1 MKLRNKEIMSI
12 VAATLLAQTAMFSN
26 SYASEIKLNE
36 DKIVGINRYETAI
49 EVSKKGWP
57 KGATN
62 AVLVNDTSIVDALSA
77 TPFAKAKDAPILL
90 TKKDT
95 LNEETKQQLKT
106 LGVKNVYIIGGE
118 GVVSKEIE
126 EQLKAENINTDRIQG
141 LNREA
146 TSIEIAKRLDKINP
160 VKEVSLVNGYKGLAD
175 AVSIAS
181 ISANKNMPII
191 LSGMDKISTEAT
203 EFIGSNNINKSYIV
217 GGDSVV
223 SSDLESKL
231 PNATRISGKNRK
243 ETNANVISTFFTEK
257 EIDNLYIAKD
267 GMQNEN
273 QLIDALSVGS
283 LAAKTNSPVMIA
295 GNDLDKSQKDLV
307 NSKVFKTIT
316 KVGGNGNESA
326 FDEIKDIQNGVI
338 TSKPEVQEPDVPG
351 QVEPKPEQE
360 PNVQEQV
367 PSNPE
372 QNQDAQGQ
380 VEPNPEQNQ
389 DAQGPNAPEQVPSKP
404 EQKPNVPVETPSKPN
419 EDSNTEKNEPVTP
432 EQITLYSSREGK
444 NADGLG
450 DTTYEELKSSGKWTV
465 EKEGT
470 LSAYNGRLKFENL
483 NGRNDLDAKLTI
495 KYSDSEVDKEVLK
508 VLTLMNGKEESQFTA
523 EQIGRK
529 IGHGSATMKDGS
541 RYIDIE
547 YDGKM
552 FYTITVTFSNFG
564 ITPLHEAIEG
574 TNERGFGDTTY
585 EELRNSAWIVDPS
598 NKNKVRSNKGNVSF
612 ENKNGVDDVDA
623 IIEMEGNFD
632 KNNEDLLYSLSLMLN
647 SCLEAEKLA
656 NRIQEDYDSDYIT
669 MIIAGKYSAIRVD
682 VDKDK
687 QSVKITFKNIY
698 KDDIEPSL

>member
-1 MKLRNKEIMSI
+1 MKLKNKEIMSI
-12 VAATLLAQTAMFSN
+12 VAATLVAQTAMFSN
-26 SYASEIKLNE
+26 AYASEIKLNE
-36 DKIVGINRYETAI
+36 DKIVGKNRYETAI

-57 KGATN
+57 NGATN

-118 GVVSKEIE
+118 GVVSKEVE
-126 EQLKAENINTDRIQG
+126 EQLKSENINTDRIQG

-146 TSIEIAKRLDKINP
+146 TSIEIAKRLDEINP
-160 VKEVSLVNGYKGLAD
+160 VKEVSVVNGYKGLAD

-181 ISANKNMPII
+181 ISANENMPII

-203 EFIGSNNINKSYIV
+203 EFIDNNKINKSYIV

-223 SSDLESKL
+223 SSDLEKKL

-243 ETNANVISTFFTEK
+243 ETNANVISTFFTAK

-295 GNDLDKSQKDLV
+295 GNDLDKSQIDLV
-307 NSKVFKTIT
+307 NSKSFKTIT
-316 KVGGNGNESA
+316 QVGGNGNESA
-326 FDEIKDIQNGVI
+326 FDEIKDIQNGAI
-338 TSKPEVQEPDVPG
+338 TSKPEQKPDVPG
-351 QVEPKPEQE
+351 
-360 PNVQEQV
+360 QV

-372 QNQDAQGQ
+372 QNQDAQ
-380 VEPNPEQNQ
+380 
-389 DAQGPNAPEQVPSKP
+389 

-419 EDSNTEKNEPVTP
+419 EDSNTDKNESVTP
-432 EQITLYSSREGK
+432 EQITLYSSREGE

-450 DTTYEELKSSGKWTV
+450 DTTYKELKKSPDKWKE

-470 LSAYNGRLKFENL
+470 LSAYNGKIKFENL
-483 NGRNDLDAKLTI
+483 NGKDSLDAKLTI
-495 KYSDSEVDKEVLK
+495 KNVSMEMGKDVLN

-523 EQIGRK
+523 EQLGRK
-529 IGHGSATMKDGS
+529 IANGSATIKDGS
-541 RYIDIE
+541 RYIDIS
-547 YDGKM
+547 YDGNI
-552 FYTITVTFSNFG
+552 FSTITVTFSNLRV
-564 ITPLHEAIEG
+564 TPLHEAIEG

-585 EELRNSAWIVDPS
+585 EELKKSGWDAIDSNGKNVNARKENIVFT
-598 NKNKVRSNKGNVSF
+598 NI
-612 ENKNGVDDVDA
+612 NGADDVDA
-623 IIEMEGNFD
+623 IIDMNGDFD
-632 KNNEDLLYSLSLMLN
+632 KDNEDLLYSLSLMLN
-647 SCLEAEKLA
+647 SRTEAEKLA
-656 NRIQEDYDSDYIT
+656 NRIQEDYNTSSKI
-669 MIIAGKYSAIRVD
+669 IIAGKYSPIIVD
-682 VDKDK
+682 IDKNK
-687 QSVKITFKNIY
+687 SSVKITFKNVY
-698 KDDIEPSL
+698 KDTIEPSL

>member
-36 DKIVGINRYETAI
+36 DKIIGKNRYETAI

-57 KGATN
+57 NGATN
-62 AVLVNDTSIVDALSA
+62 AVLVNYTSIVDALSA

-126 EQLKAENINTDRIQG
+126 EQLKSENINTDRIQG

-146 TSIEIAKRLDKINP
+146 TSIEIAKRLDEINP
-160 VKEVSLVNGYKGLAD
+160 VKEVSVVNGYKGLAD
-175 AVSIAS
+175 AVSIAA
-181 ISANKNMPII
+181 ISANENMPII

-203 EFIGSNNINKSYIV
+203 EFIDSNNINKSYIV

-223 SSDLESKL
+223 SSDLENKL

-243 ETNANVISTFFTEK
+243 ETNANVINTFFTEK

-295 GNDLDKSQKDLV
+295 GNDLDKSQIDLV
-307 NSKVFKTIT
+307 NSKIFKTIT
-316 KVGGNGNESA
+316 QVGGNGNESA
-326 FDEIKDIQNGVI
+326 FDEIKDIQNELI
-338 TSKPEVQEPDVPG
+338 TSKPEQKPDVQEPDAPG
-351 QVEPKPEQE
+351 QVPSEPEQ
-360 PNVQEQV
+360 NQDAQEQKPDV
-367 PSNPE
+367 PVESPSNPE
-372 QNQDAQGQ
+372 QNQDSQ
-380 VEPNPEQNQ
+380 VE
-389 DAQGPNAPEQVPSKP
+389 V
-404 EQKPNVPVETPSKPN
+404 PSKPN
-419 EDSNTEKNEPVTP
+419 EDSNTEESESVTP

-450 DTTYEELKSSGKWTV
+450 DTTYEELKKSSNKWTV

-470 LSAYNGRLKFENL
+470 LTAYNGKIKFENL
-483 NGRNDLDAKLTI
+483 NGTNNLDAKLTI
-495 KYSDSEVDKEVLK
+495 KNVSKEMGKEVLN

-529 IGHGSATMKDGS
+529 IANGSDTIKDGS
-541 RYIDIE
+541 RYIDVNYDFN
-547 YDGKM
+547 YDGDI
-552 FYTITVTFSNFG
+552 FPTITVTFSNLR

-574 TNERGFGDTTY
+574 TNARGFGDTTY
-585 EELRNSAWIVDPS
+585 TELRNSAWIAVDS
-598 NKNKVRSNKGNVSF
+598 TDNNKVRSNKGNVSF
-612 ENKNGVDDVDA
+612 TNKNGATVGEVEDVDA
-623 IIEMEGNFD
+623 IIEMEGDFD
-632 KNNEDLLYSLSLMLN
+632 NNNEDLLYSLSLMLN
-647 SCLEAEKLA
+647 SRVEAEKLA
-656 NRIQEDYDSDYIT
+656 NEIKEAYDGDIT
-669 MIIAGKYSAIRVD
+669 KKVIAGKYSPIVVD
-682 VDKDK
+682 IDKNK
-687 QSVKITFKNIY
+687 SSVKITFKNMY
-698 KDDIEPSL
+698 KDTIEPSL

>member
-1 MKLRNKEIMSI
+1 MKLKNKEIMSI
-12 VAATLLAQTAMFSN
+12 VAATLVAQTAMFSN
-26 SYASEIKLNE
+26 AYASEIKLNE
-36 DKIVGINRYETAI
+36 DKIVGKNRYETAI

-57 KGATN
+57 NGATN

-118 GVVSKEIE
+118 GVVSKKIE

-146 TSIEIAKRLDKINP
+146 TSIEIAKRLDEINP
-160 VKEVSLVNGYKGLAD
+160 VKEVSVVNGYKGLAD

-203 EFIGSNNINKSYIV
+203 EFIDNNKINKSYIV

-223 SSDLESKL
+223 SSDLEKKL

-243 ETNANVISTFFTEK
+243 ETNANVINTFFTAK

-267 GMQNEN
+267 GMQSEN

-295 GNDLDKSQKDLV
+295 GNDLDKSQIDLV

-338 TSKPEVQEPDVPG
+338 TSKPEQKPD
-351 QVEPKPEQE
+351 
-360 PNVQEQV
+360 VQEQV

-372 QNQDAQGQ
+372 QNQDAQ
-380 VEPNPEQNQ
+380 
-389 DAQGPNAPEQVPSKP
+389 

-419 EDSNTEKNEPVTP
+419 EDSNTDKNESVTP
-432 EQITLYSSREGK
+432 EQITLYSSREGE
-444 NADGLG
+444 NTDGLG
-450 DTTYEELKSSGKWTV
+450 DTTYEALKSSSKWTV
-465 EKEGT
+465 GEDGA
-470 LSAYNGRLKFENL
+470 LSAYDGKIKFENL
-483 NGRNDLDAKLTI
+483 NGTKKLDAKLTI
-495 KYSDSEVDKEVLK
+495 KNGSKEIDEEVLK

-523 EQIGRK
+523 EQLGRK
-529 IGHGSATMKDGS
+529 IANGSATIKDGS
-541 RYIDIE
+541 RYIDIS
-547 YDGKM
+547 YDGNI
-552 FYTITVTFSNFG
+552 FSTITVTFSNLRV
-564 ITPLHEAIEG
+564 TPLHEAIEG

-585 EELRNSAWIVDPS
+585 EELKKSGWDAIDSNGKNVNARKENIVFT
-598 NKNKVRSNKGNVSF
+598 NI
-612 ENKNGVDDVDA
+612 NGADDVDA
-623 IIEMEGNFD
+623 IIDMKGNFD
-632 KNNEDLLYSLSLMLN
+632 KDNEDLLYSLSLMLN
-647 SCLEAEKLA
+647 SRVEAEKLA
-656 NRIQEDYDSDYIT
+656 NDIKEAYDKGIT
-669 MIIAGKYSAIRVD
+669 KKVIAGKYSSIVVD
-682 VDKDK
+682 IPENKS
-687 QSVKITFKNIY
+687 SVKITFNNMY
-698 KDDIEPSL
+698 KDTIEPSL

>member
-1 MKLRNKEIMSI
+1 MKLKNKEIMSI
-12 VAATLLAQTAMFSN
+12 VVATLVAQTAMFSN
-26 SYASEIKLNE
+26 AYASEIKLNE
-36 DKIVGINRYETAI
+36 DKIVAKNRYETAI

-57 KGATN
+57 NGATN

-118 GVVSKEIE
+118 GVVSKEVE
-126 EQLKAENINTDRIQG
+126 EQLKSENINTDRIQG

-146 TSIEIAKRLDKINP
+146 TSIEIAKRLDEINP
-160 VKEVSLVNGYKGLAD
+160 VKEVSVVNGYKGLAD

-181 ISANKNMPII
+181 ISANENMPII

-203 EFIGSNNINKSYIV
+203 EFIDNNKINKSYIV

-223 SSDLESKL
+223 SSDLEKKL

-243 ETNANVISTFFTEK
+243 ETNANVINTFFTAK

-267 GMQNEN
+267 GMQSEN

-295 GNDLDKSQKDLV
+295 GNDLDKSQIDLV

-338 TSKPEVQEPDVPG
+338 TSKPEQKPD
-351 QVEPKPEQE
+351 
-360 PNVQEQV
+360 VQEQV

-372 QNQDAQGQ
+372 QNQDAQ
-380 VEPNPEQNQ
+380 
-389 DAQGPNAPEQVPSKP
+389 

-419 EDSNTEKNEPVTP
+419 EDSNTDKNESVTP

-450 DTTYEELKSSGKWTV
+450 DTTYEELKKLSNW
-465 EKEGT
+465 KEDSKGT
-470 LSAYNGRLKFENL
+470 LSAYNGKIKFENL
-483 NGRNDLDAKLTI
+483 NGKDSLDAKLTI
-495 KYSDSEVDKEVLK
+495 KNGSKEIDEEVLK

-523 EQIGRK
+523 EQLGRK
-529 IGHGSATMKDGS
+529 IANGSATIKDGS
-541 RYIDIE
+541 RYIDVS
-547 YDGKM
+547 YDGNI
-552 FYTITVTFSNFG
+552 FSTITVTFSNLRV
-564 ITPLHEAIEG
+564 TPLHEAIEG

-585 EELRNSAWIVDPS
+585 KELRDSAWIAVDSS
-598 NKNKVRSNKGNVSF
+598 NNKVRSNKGNVSF
-612 ENKNGVDDVDA
+612 TNENGVGGVDA
-623 IIEMEGNFD
+623 IVDMKGNFD
-632 KNNEDLLYSLSLMLN
+632 KDNEDLLYSLSLMLN
-647 SCLEAEKLA
+647 SCTEAEKLA
-656 NRIQEDYDSDYIT
+656 KDIKEAYDKGIT
-669 MIIAGKYSAIRVD
+669 NKVIAGKYSPIVVD
-682 VDKDK
+682 INNKNK
-687 QSVKITFKNIY
+687 PEGKPSVKITFKNMY
-698 KDDIEPSL
+698 KDTIEPSL

>member
-1 MKLRNKEIMSI
+1 MKLKNKEIMSI
-12 VAATLLAQTAMFSN
+12 VAATLVAQTAMFSN
-26 SYASEIKLNE
+26 AYASEIKLNE
-36 DKIVGINRYETAI
+36 DKIVGKNRYETAI

-57 KGATN
+57 NGATN

-118 GVVSKEIE
+118 GVVSKKIE

-146 TSIEIAKRLDKINP
+146 TSIEIAKRLDEINP
-160 VKEVSLVNGYKGLAD
+160 VKEVSVVNGYKGLAD

-181 ISANKNMPII
+181 ISANGNMPII

-203 EFIGSNNINKSYIV
+203 EFIDNNKINKSYIV

-223 SSDLESKL
+223 SSDLEKKL

-295 GNDLDKSQKDLV
+295 GNDLDKSQIDLV

-316 KVGGNGNESA
+316 QVGGNGNESA
-326 FDEIKDIQNGVI
+326 FDEIKDIQNEVI
-338 TSKPEVQEPDVPG
+338 TSKPEQKPDVPG
-351 QVEPKPEQE
+351 QV
-360 PNVQEQV
+360 
-367 PSNPE
+367 PSN
-372 QNQDAQGQ
+372 
-380 VEPNPEQNQ
+380 
-389 DAQGPNAPEQVPSKP
+389 P

-419 EDSNTEKNEPVTP
+419 EDSNTDKNESVTP

-450 DTTYEELKSSGKWTV
+450 DTTYEELKKLSNWKEDS
-465 EKEGT
+465 EGT
-470 LSAYNGRLKFENL
+470 LSAYNGKIKFENL
-483 NGRNDLDAKLTI
+483 NGKDSLDAKLTI
-495 KYSDSEVDKEVLK
+495 KNGSKEIDEEVLK

-523 EQIGRK
+523 EQLGRK
-529 IGHGSATMKDGS
+529 IANGSATIKDGS
-541 RYIDIE
+541 RYIDVK
-547 YDGKM
+547 YDGNI
-552 FYTITVTFSNFG
+552 FSTITVTFSNLRV
-564 ITPLHEAIEG
+564 TPLHEAIEG

-585 EELRNSAWIVDPS
+585 TELRNSAWIAVDSS
-598 NKNKVRSNKGNVSF
+598 NNKVRSNKGNVSF
-612 ENKNGVDDVDA
+612 TNENGVGGVDA
-623 IIEMEGNFD
+623 IVEMNGNFD
-632 KNNEDLLYSLSLMLN
+632 KDNEDLLYSLSLMLN
-647 SCLEAEKLA
+647 SRTEAEKLA
-656 NRIQEDYDSDYIT
+656 NDIKEGYDKGATRMVIS
-669 MIIAGKYSAIRVD
+669 GKYSPIVVD
-682 VDKDK
+682 INNKNK
-687 QSVKITFKNIY
+687 PEGKPSVKITFNNIY
-698 KDDIEPSL
+698 KDTIEPSL